1 MNITQNVKEAHYNND
16 IMLIGQD
23 EQEVDRM
30 LENLVKHLYSEGGR

>member
-1 MNITQNVKEAHYNND
+1 MNITQNVKEVRYNND